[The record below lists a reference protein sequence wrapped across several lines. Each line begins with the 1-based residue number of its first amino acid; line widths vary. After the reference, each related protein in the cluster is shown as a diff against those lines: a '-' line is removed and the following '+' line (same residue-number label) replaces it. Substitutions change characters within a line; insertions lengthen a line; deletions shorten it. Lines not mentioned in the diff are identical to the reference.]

1 VTLFKVSQ
9 DVYIHFIGIGGI
21 GMSGIAEVLLANGLR
36 VSGSDLSQSPR
47 TEKLKELGADIF
59 IGHSEEN
66 AKEASVIVYS
76 SAITIKNPEYAY
88 ALENDIPLMRR
99 AEMLAELM
107 RLKKGI
113 AIAGTHGK
121 TTTTS
126 FMATILEESRFEPT
140 YIIGGI
146 VANLKGHAK
155 VGKGEFLIA
164 EADESDGSFLLLN
177 PIMSVITNIDNDH
190 LDHYGT
196 FENLKK
202 SFTEFANKVPFYGHC
217 AVNVH
222 DENIKAIRQDI
233 KKPLIT
239 FGISDGKH
247 VADFEARNIE
257 QTGTNTQYD
266 LYVHNEFKTRL
277 TIQLPGEHNIL
288 NSLGAVSLA
297 VQMDVSYEKIE
308 QSISKFIGVGRRFE
322 KLYESEHLM
331 VIDDYGHH
339 PTEIEATLKSVR
351 EIYSDRRIVCIFEPH
366 RYSRTR
372 KCWLDFVACFNDAD
386 ELMLGPI
393 YPASEEPIEGITSK
407 KLAEDINS
415 KVKDLCVAENNLED
429 IFAKVE
435 TRANQKEEKIVVISL
450 GAGSIGRE
458 VREWVNQLI

>member
-1 VTLFKVSQ
+1 LFKVSQ
-9 DVYIHFIGIGGI
+9 DVSIHFIGIGGI

-36 VSGSDLSQSPR
+36 VSGSDLSESVR
-47 TEKLKELGADIF
+47 TEKLQNLGAKIF
-59 IGHSEEN
+59 IGHQSEN
-66 AKEASVIVYS
+66 VKDSTVVVYS
-76 SAITIKNPEYAY
+76 SAINMSNPEYAF
-88 ALENDIPLMRR
+88 AVENEIPIMRR

-126 FMATILEESRFEPT
+126 FLSTILEESRFDPT

-146 VANLKGHAK
+146 VANLNGHAK

-217 AVNVH
+217 AVNIL
-222 DENIKAIRQDI
+222 DENIQQIRKDI

-239 FGISDGKH
+239 FAISNGDH
-247 VADFEARNIE
+247 IADFEARNIE
-257 QTGTNTQYD
+257 HNGQNTQYD
-266 LYVHNEFKTRL
+266 LFVLNEFKIRL
-277 TIQLPGEHNIL
+277 TIQLPGNHNIL
-288 NSLGAVSLA
+288 NSLGAASLA
-297 VQMDVSYEKIE
+297 VQMGVSYEKIKS
-308 QSISKFIGVGRRFE
+308 SISKFIGVGRRFE
-322 KLYESEHLM
+322 KLHESKNLI
-331 VIDDYGHH
+331 VFDDYGHH
-339 PTEIEATLKSVR
+339 PTEIKATLKSVR
-351 EIYSDRRIVCIFEPH
+351 EIYSDRNIVCVFEPH
-366 RYSRTR
+366 RFTRTK
-372 KCWLDFVACFNDAD
+372 KCWMDFVSCFDDAD
-386 ELMLGPI
+386 ELLLCPI
-393 YPASEEPIEGITSK
+393 YPASEKPIEGITSDNLSK
-407 KLAEDINS
+407 DINTKPGNQS
-415 KVKDLCVAENNLED
+415 TVGQNLKE

-435 TRANQKEEKIVVISL
+435 SRFIQKNENIVVIAL

-458 VREWVNQLI
+458 VREWVKQLN